1 MMKIPFLVC
10 LLTGI
15 AITNSIAQEI
25 PATNENIEDSIKI
38 YIKQFTNTI
47 NGEVTYKSPV
57 FFAIGANEKK
67 LIIQLNTTSAKD
79 HIQITFLAKDIPC
92 SKQGQSIIILM
103 EEDHSATL
111 VNALPS
117 NCRNMQAAYILNTEA
132 RLQDFNTDQSEIMFL
147 GFLKTRSF
155 ALNDEAGT
163 IKYNIDNQ
171 SAEKFRI
178 AYKCFE
184 KFIGMWK

>member
-1 MMKIPFLVC
+1 MKIPFLVC

-15 AITNSIAQEI
+15 ALTNLIAQEI
-25 PATNENIEDSIKI
+25 PAPNENIEDSIKI
-38 YIKQFTNTI
+38 YVKPFTNVV

-57 FFAIGANEKK
+57 FSAIGTNEEK

-92 SKQGQSIIILM
+92 SKQGQSIIVLM
-103 EEDHSATL
+103 EDGHSATL
-111 VNALPS
+111 VNVLPS
-117 NCRNMQAAYILNTEA
+117 NCRNMQAALVLSSEA
-132 RLQDFNTDQSEIMFL
+132 HLQDFSTDQSEIMFL

-155 ALNDEAGT
+155 TLNDDART
-163 IKYNIDNQ
+163 IKYSIDDQ

-184 KFIGMWK
+184 KFTGMWN

>member
-1 MMKIPFLVC
+1 MKIPFLVC
-10 LLTGI
+10 LLAGI
-15 AITNSIAQEI
+15 AINNLIAQEI
-25 PATNENIEDSIKI
+25 SATNENLDDSIKI
-38 YIKQFTNTI
+38 YIKQSTNTI

-57 FFAIGANEKK
+57 FSALGANGEK

-92 SKQGQSIIILM
+92 SKQGQSIVVRM

-111 VNALPS
+111 VNALSS
-117 NCRNMQAAYILNTEA
+117 NCRNMQAAFILNAEA
-132 RLQDFNTDQSEIMFL
+132 DLHDFMTDQSETMFL
-147 GFLKTRSF
+147 GFLKIKSVTVS
-155 ALNDEAGT
+155 DEWRT
-163 IKYNIDNQ
+163 INYRFDDQ

-184 KFIGMWK
+184 KFTGMWN